1 MKKYLP
7 YRELS
12 EREVPV
18 ALDAAI
24 LAHAAGR
31 CPKARFRRS
40 YLWWSSAAAAVCIA
54 ACAGFWV
61 QTAEKSTL
69 NHSELLALGDFSKLD
84 QSSFNISLELA
95 YNGDFSQY

>member
-12 EREVPV
+12 EREVPD
-18 ALDAAI
+18 ALDAVI
-24 LAHAAGR
+24 LAHAAKKCR
-31 CPKARFRRS
+31 KARFRRS
-40 YLWWSSAAAAVCIA
+40 FFWWSSAAAAVCIA
-54 ACAGFWV
+54 AVAGFWV
-61 QTAEKSTL
+61 QTAERSTL

-95 YNGDFSQY
+95 SNGDFSQY